1 VRRALLKGTSQDI
14 LAERREVWR
23 SKPILRMLYEKW
35 CGHIKKALRPGRT
48 LELGGGSGVL
58 KEFLPPVITT
68 DIVFAPWLDAV
79 IDAHALPF
87 HHESLDNIVLFDVLH
102 HLAAPADFFHEVERV
117 LKPEGRVVM
126 MEPYVSWVSFFVY
139 RFLHKEGMRWGG
151 NPFAVHQ
158 AAGKAPFEGNQALPT
173 LIFEK
178 HRKEFMERFPRLRII
193 QEKRTDS
200 FVYPLSGGFHQR
212 SLCPKFLWEVLNCA
226 EGLIG
231 PLSSYIAFRMLVVME
246 RNSLG
251 QGWGE

>member
-1 VRRALLKGTSQDI
+1 
-14 LAERREVWR
+14 
-23 SKPILRMLYEKW
+23 MLYEKW
-35 CGHIKKALRPGRT
+35 CGHIKKALQPGKT
-48 LELGGGSGVL
+48 LELGGGSGIL

-87 HHESLDNIVLFDVLH
+87 RNESLDNIVLFDVLH
-102 HLAAPADFFHEVERV
+102 HLAATADFFHEVERV

-139 RFLHKEGMRWGG
+139 RFLHKEGMRWDV

-178 HRKEFMERFPRLRII
+178 HRKDFMERFPRLRII
-193 QEKRTDS
+193 QENRTDS

-212 SLCPKFLWEVLNCA
+212 SLCPKFLWKTLNYA
-226 EGLIG
+226 EGLVR